1 MFKIQSRRVNN
12 IFFVIAIFMLS
23 VIVIAQPSVTYAAS
37 VTSSPIGVVNYKLL
51 IDQHP
56 DTVQANATYQAAI
69 KQAQDDFNTKSAN
82 MNDNEKKALYQQ
94 LQQGIHQK
102 QLELL
107 GAIRDKVNAAVK
119 AVADAKGLTIVVD
132 KSDTVYG
139 GQDIT
144 DEVMKKIGK

>member
-1 MFKIQSRRVNN
+1 
-12 IFFVIAIFMLS
+12 MLS